1 MCPCGELTLVAT
13 LNKGDVIARTDYLD
27 LVGDITLE
35 EAECNVMTPGSQ
47 VPTVYAWHNDQGGDA
62 DTWDGFFSGDPY
74 MDFTEFYPESQTQW
88 GYAPACRFVL
98 GEDEDYR
105 YSGENFYIDGFTT
118 VPTLYSMDGTIV
130 DGFGS
135 LSQEEMAADSLLMP
149 KVGTNGIA
157 EFKLGDR
164 NFIVYSIAQY
174 DAPNS
179 CQVNI
184 CELGEGMSFSG
195 MQRYWTFPADG
206 QGQTS
211 DSGLRI
217 HPITADYTTENGKEA
232 ALIFEFKCFNG
243 MGVYIVGEGVVP
255 DQGTV
260 AIPGDVNGD
269 GSVTAADVTAL
280 YDVLLNND
288 FSNVVN
294 GDQNG
299 DGNIT
304 SADVTSVYGV
314 ILGNN

>member
-1 MCPCGELTLVAT
+1 
-13 LNKGDVIARTDYLD
+13 
-27 LVGDITLE
+27 
-35 EAECNVMTPGSQ
+35 
-47 VPTVYAWHNDQGGDA
+47 
-62 DTWDGFFSGDPY
+62 
-74 MDFTEFYPESQTQW
+74 
-88 GYAPACRFVL
+88 
-98 GEDEDYR
+98 
-105 YSGENFYIDGFTT
+105 
-118 VPTLYSMDGTIV
+118 
-130 DGFGS
+130 
-135 LSQEEMAADSLLMP
+135 MAADSLLMP

-217 HPITADYTTENGKEA
+217 HPITADYTTENGEEA